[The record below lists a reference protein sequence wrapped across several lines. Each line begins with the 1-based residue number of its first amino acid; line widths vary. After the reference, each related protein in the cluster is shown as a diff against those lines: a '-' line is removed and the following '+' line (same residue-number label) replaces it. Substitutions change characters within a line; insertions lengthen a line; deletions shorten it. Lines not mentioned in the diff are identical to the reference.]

1 MPQKNTESLLLA
13 INAPF
18 PPFLF
23 ILVGRIW
30 ENQMRLE
37 DFFLVVG
44 SKKLFEIEADIPWKG
59 LLSFF
64 FFFFFSV

>member
-44 SKKLFEIEADIPWKG
+44 SKKLFEIEADIP
-59 LLSFF
+59 
-64 FFFFFSV
+64 